1 MFRDIVQELCESR
14 WPSWAIRSNRQEPY
28 GFRGCKIISCVS
40 SRTGLSLSQPTS
52 EDSNTEKE
60 RELPVLPLELKQPGV
75 VGAVGIRRARAVTA
89 SGTTHSKLGQEKK
102 GGKRR
107 KEKEKKL
114 CDVSL

>member
-75 VGAVGIRRARAVTA
+75 VGAVGRRARAVTA